1 MAKRKREPDQN
12 GYAEQTKHPRA
23 TSAPKAGSSTLAIQI
38 VTGAY
43 EKTLHGVVALV
54 PRKATEN
61 EDKSTK
67 FSDNFLFDAHS
78 SVVRCL
84 ALSPI
89 SKSTHSDPPS
99 VILAS
104 GGQDE
109 RINLFQLSASST
121 SHVPTKTIHEALSKS
136 SVVQQK
142 PSNREIGSLLHHSSG
157 ITKLVFPNRKKLLSG
172 AGDNVIAISRT
183 QDWTVLSTIK
193 APIPIPFG
201 RPSGDTVSLG
211 DSPAG
216 FNDFAIHPSL
226 KLMISVGKGEK
237 CMRLW
242 NLITG
247 KKAGVLNFESTLLR
261 QVGEGR
267 HSSGEGRKVV
277 WNDEGDAFIIGF
289 ERGAVLFGMV
299 SRAYMQPKKVTKSLY
314 VRILF
319 LRLLSCLPLPPRFTK
334 SAMYLESQVRQPF
347 WRYLQKTVEYCSIAL
362 PKSKLPQKV
371 TFNLSYQFANLLRS

>member
-1 MAKRKREPDQN
+1 MGLKPVDTARCVPSLSWVPAHPQILCTTPGFYLGIFNPLIGLSKTNISSCTFDTWNATIEQITALHPNVMAKRKREPDQN
-12 GYAEQTKHPRA
+12 GHAEQWKQPRTA
-23 TSAPKAGSSTLAIQI
+23 AASKADSSTLAIQI
-38 VTGAY
+38 ITGAY

-54 PRKATEN
+54 PRKATEDEN
-61 EDKSTK
+61 ESAK

-89 SKSTHSDPPS
+89 SRSTCSDPPS
-99 VILAS
+99 IFLAS
-104 GGQDE
+104 GGLDE
-109 RINLFQLSASST
+109 KINLFQLSALSPLSVQAKKF
-121 SHVPTKTIHEALSKS
+121 HKALLKDAML
-136 SVVQQK
+136 QK

-242 NLITG
+242 NLVTG
-247 KKAGVLNFESTLLR
+247 KKAGVLNFETALLR

-267 HSSGEGRKVV
+267 HSSGEGRKAA
-277 WNDEGDAFIIGF
+277 WNSEGDAFVIGF

-299 SRAYMQPKKVTKSLY
+299 SRNMHATK
-314 VRILF
+314 
-319 LRLLSCLPLPPRFTK
+319 
-334 SAMYLESQVRQPF
+334 A
-347 WRYLQKTVEYCSIAL
+347 
-362 PKSKLPQKV
+362 
-371 TFNLSYQFANLLRS
+371 AN